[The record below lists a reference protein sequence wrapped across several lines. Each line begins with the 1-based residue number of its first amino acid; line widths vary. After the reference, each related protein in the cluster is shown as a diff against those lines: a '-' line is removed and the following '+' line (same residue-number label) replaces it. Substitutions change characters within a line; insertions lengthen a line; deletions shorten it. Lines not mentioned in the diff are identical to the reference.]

1 MPCVHHWE
9 ENLCDKPGSLGI
21 YNDGGCAAYGSAK
34 NAKVSSNDNFVIVG
48 VGGLG
53 LMAIQL
59 AKAVTGAKILSMDLD
74 DNKLKVAKE
83 NGANSVVNSR
93 KEDPVKTV
101 MELTDKTRPDAV
113 IDFVNSSK
121 TVETDMNMLRRRV
134 RVVLVG
140 LFGGEL
146 KLNLVTFPTRAYRP
160 IGSYIGTLNDFRDLV
175 SLAKK
180 VIIKPVISN
189 RFKLDDLQKLYK
201 Y

>member
-1 MPCVHHWE
+1 
-9 ENLCDKPGSLGI
+9 
-21 YNDGGCAAYGSAK
+21 
-34 NAKVSSNDNFVIVG
+34 
-48 VGGLG
+48 
-53 LMAIQL
+53 MAIQL

-146 KLNLVTFPTRAYRP
+146 KLNLVTFPTRAYRL
-160 IGSYIGTLNDFRDLV
+160 IGSYIGT
-175 SLAKK
+175 
-180 VIIKPVISN
+180 
-189 RFKLDDLQKLYK
+189 
-201 Y
+201 

>member
-1 MPCVHHWE
+1 MHDWE
-9 ENLCDKPGSLGI
+9 ENLCNKPGSHGI

-34 NAKVSSNDNFVIVG
+34 NAKLSPNDNVVIVG

-59 AKAVTGAKILSMDLD
+59 AKAVTGAKIISMDLD

-121 TVETDMNMLRRRV
+121 TVETD
-134 RVVLVG
+134 
-140 LFGGEL
+140 
-146 KLNLVTFPTRAYRP
+146 
-160 IGSYIGTLNDFRDLV
+160 
-175 SLAKK
+175 
-180 VIIKPVISN
+180 IIC
-189 RFKLDDLQKLYK
+189 
-201 Y
+201 

>member
-1 MPCVHHWE
+1 MHDWE
-9 ENLCDKPGSLGI
+9 ENLCNKPGSHGI

-34 NAKVSSNDNFVIVG
+34 NAKLSPNDNVVIVG

-59 AKAVTGAKILSMDLD
+59 AKAVTGAKIISMDLD

-121 TVETDMNMLRRRV
+121 TIETDMNMLRRRV

>member
-1 MPCVHHWE
+1 
-9 ENLCDKPGSLGI
+9 
-21 YNDGGCAAYGSAK
+21 
-34 NAKVSSNDNFVIVG
+34 
-48 VGGLG
+48 
-53 LMAIQL
+53 MAIQL

-101 MELTDKTRPDAV
+101 MKLTDKTRPDAV